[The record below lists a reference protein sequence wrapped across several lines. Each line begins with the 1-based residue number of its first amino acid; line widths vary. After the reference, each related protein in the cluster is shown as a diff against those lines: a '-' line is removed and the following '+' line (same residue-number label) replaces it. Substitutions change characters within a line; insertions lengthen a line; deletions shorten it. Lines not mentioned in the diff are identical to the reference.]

1 MDIWGYSV
9 YLAETLCKVI
19 TNIMSSEPAVLIS
32 DIAANIVADIL
43 FWIVG
48 GIGVMIWL
56 RTTTIRRFRAFFGL
70 DKNPHLVI
78 YLSNM
83 TIEGAPKS
91 ATSGADSGGY
101 ETRPNRSIALEEHW
115 AAQSILR
122 LFASAPARVPGL
134 VRGLV
139 DEFLLP
145 CPTKVMTE
153 ISPGT
158 LDGMPA
164 TNIITIGSDKHNS
177 VTRYCLRLDPYLELD
192 KKNRCVQVLK
202 GPNKGQ
208 VLRRDTTGS
217 LAVLER
223 IRVADGGPVIF
234 CCVGEHSVS
243 SWQIAEYLAYNW
255 QYLYKQ
261 WGDSS
266 FALCFQYGDPD
277 ILRNMQQY
285 VCPRLALG
293 TYPKE

>member
-1 MDIWGYSV
+1 MAPNDDYQGGSR
-9 YLAETLCKVI
+9 
-19 TNIMSSEPAVLIS
+19 
-32 DIAANIVADIL
+32 L
-43 FWIVG
+43 FLG
-48 GIGVMIWL
+48 ST
-56 RTTTIRRFRAFFGL
+56 RTHI
-70 DKNPHLVI
+70 LVI

-83 TIEGAPKS
+83 TIEGRLRRPRPVQIRA
-91 ATSGADSGGY
+91 ATRLAQPEYRSRGALG
-101 ETRPNRSIALEEHW
+101 RPEHP
-115 AAQSILR
+115 SFVR
-122 LFASAPARVPGL
+122 VRTCPRARAGA
-134 VRGLV
+134 RLV
-139 DEFLLP
+139 DEFLHP
-145 CPTKVMTE
+145 MPYQVMTE

-158 LDGMPA
+158 WDGMPA

-261 WGDSS
+261 WGI
-266 FALCFQYGDPD
+266 AL
-277 ILRNMQQY
+277 LRSASNMAS
-285 VCPRLALG
+285 RHS
-293 TYPKE
+293 